1 MSLTGVGEN
10 SIGITGGFG
19 YNVNFRGVPSST
31 GNDGSAKQVDA
42 AKEKEAEKKASNPK
56 DSKASKP
63 LSPEQEK
70 QVSELKLRDQQ
81 VRSHEQA
88 HVSAGG
94 QYVRGGASYEYQ
106 TGPDGKRYAVG
117 GEVSIDTSSEK
128 SLEAT
133 IAKMEVVKRA
143 ALAPADPSAQDR
155 SVAAAASQKQL
166 EAQMEMAAQ
175 STTGAPSSRDG
186 EAQGKQKEET
196 SGNEAAQRKSPSPY
210 AENGSPKTAVSGLF
224 LDSYA

>member
-10 SIGITGGFG
+10 SIGTTGGFG
-19 YNVNFRGVPSST
+19 YKVNFRGPPASA
-31 GNDGSAKQVDA
+31 GNDGTAKPVDA
-42 AKEKEAEKKASNPK
+42 AKEKEAEKKASTGK

-63 LSPEQEK
+63 LSPEEDK
-70 QVSELKLRDQQ
+70 QVSELKLRDRQ
-81 VRSHEQA
+81 VRAHEQA
-88 HVSAGG
+88 HVAAGG

-128 SLEAT
+128 SPEAT

-175 STTGAPSSRDG
+175 STGEPSSKDG
-186 EAQGKQKEET
+186 EARGKQEEET
-196 SGNEAAQRKSPSPY
+196 SGNEAAQKKSPSPY
-210 AENGSPKTAVSGLF
+210 AENGSAKTARSGLF